1 MDSSYRK
8 SVEAENVS
16 AFSPKK
22 VKIRCG
28 CRAQLNTAD
37 GVNLLWM
44 HEGKWGGF
52 TLQVR
57 NSRLGIELGECNP
70 KFCGQQAQLRN
81 LLKWIPSDRF
91 INGRKIRDVLNN
103 DALWYEP
110 PLFGEHEGVHQVVT
124 AIRVRCVKCRMEH
137 SLAAETLW
145 AIWGS
150 SRGVSQDAKLLPH
163 NVMTYCNFSVFLLD
177 VR

>member
-91 INGRKIRDVLNN
+91 INGRKIR
-103 DALWYEP
+103 
-110 PLFGEHEGVHQVVT
+110 
-124 AIRVRCVKCRMEH
+124 
-137 SLAAETLW
+137 
-145 AIWGS
+145 
-150 SRGVSQDAKLLPH
+150 GVSQDAKLLPH
-163 NVMTYCNFSVFLLD
+163 NVKTYCNFSVFLLD